1 MKLNN
6 VKTVTKKQAKAY
18 AVIALDILGSTPND
32 IDVKMLDSEID
43 VAMRLYSPQEATE
56 KGVITGGIVL
66 AKKKQKKLKR
76 KVD

>member
-18 AVIALDILGSTPND
+18 AVIALDILGNTPND

-43 VAMRLYSPQEATE
+43 VAMKLFSPQEVTE
-56 KGVITGGIVL
+56 KAEKIKAKGGLVKWM
-66 AKKKQKKLKR
+66 KK
-76 KVD
+76 

>member
-6 VKTVTKKQAKAY
+6 VKTVTKKQAKVY

-43 VAMRLYSPQEATE
+43 VAMNYTVHERLQ
-56 KGVITGGIVL
+56 
-66 AKKKQKKLKR
+66 KKQKKLKR

>member
-56 KGVITGGIVL
+56 KAEKIKAKGGLVKWM
-66 AKKKQKKLKR
+66 KK
-76 KVD
+76 

>member
-43 VAMRLYSPQEATE
+43 VAMKLYSPREAT
-56 KGVITGGIVL
+56 
-66 AKKKQKKLKR
+66 KKSR
-76 KVD
+76 EN

>member
-18 AVIALDILGSTPND
+18 AVIALYILGNTPND

-43 VAMRLYSPQEATE
+43 VAMKLYSP
-56 KGVITGGIVL
+56 
-66 AKKKQKKLKR
+66 R
-76 KVD
+76 

>member
-43 VAMRLYSPQEATE
+43 YIVHE
-56 KGVITGGIVL
+56 KL
-66 AKKKQKKLKR
+66 RKKQKKLKR

>member
-18 AVIALDILGSTPND
+18 AVIALDILGNTPND

-43 VAMRLYSPQEATE
+43 VAMKLYSPREATE
-56 KGVITGGIVL
+56 KTEKIKAKGGLVKWM
-66 AKKKQKKLKR
+66 KK
-76 KVD
+76 

>member
-18 AVIALDILGSTPND
+18 AVIALDILGNTPND

-43 VAMRLYSPQEATE
+43 VAMKLYSPREVTE
-56 KGVITGGIVL
+56 KAEKIKTKGGLVKWM
-66 AKKKQKKLKR
+66 KK
-76 KVD
+76 

>member
-43 VAMRLYSPQEATE
+43 VSMKLYSPQEATE
-56 KGVITGGIVL
+56 KAEKIKAKGGLVKWM
-66 AKKKQKKLKR
+66 KK
-76 KVD
+76 

>member
-32 IDVKMLDSEID
+32 IDVKMLASEID
-43 VAMRLYSPQEATE
+43 AAMKLYSPQEATE
-56 KGVITGGIVL
+56 K
-66 AKKKQKKLKR
+66 A
-76 KVD
+76 

>member
-18 AVIALDILGSTPND
+18 AVIALDILGNTPND

-43 VAMRLYSPQEATE
+43 VAM
-56 KGVITGGIVL
+56 K
-66 AKKKQKKLKR
+66 
-76 KVD
+76 